1 MLGGFTVSGVDLVE
15 SLRHF
20 LEAFR
25 LGPVNLPSSHAS
37 LRPSQ
42 NTGCEDASPV
52 QKCNEAGLGKV
63 FANKD
68 AVFVLAYSIIMLNV
82 VLHSTKVKESMTLQ
96 VVSKTETS
104 SIRAAAREAGVD
116 EKRVREWKK
125 QEMELEELMKKQG
138 KIACKVR
145 KRLSGGGRKVQFPV
159 QEKLIARRILQQRA
173 LHVRVLRRDV
183 ARFAKEI
190 ITNPSFKA
198 SPGWIS
204 RFMRRHK
211 FVTRVKTTAGQSLPK
226 NVSDRI
232 VDYVTTCSKRI
243 RRNQL
248 PLPCIANMDE
258 TAIWAD
264 MPGNSTIEVRGA
276 HTVQISTTGH
286 DKQRITIC
294 LAAFAD
300 GTKLK
305 PFVVFKGKRI
315 PKEISNVHAAVIK
328 MSDNGWMNEDLT
340 MEWIATVWNDSVD
353 PGSAKRMLVWDTFKC
368 HFTSSVKSLLEE
380 SNTDIVAVPGGCTK
394 ILQPADV
401 SWNAP
406 FKARYRDLYTAWMS
420 AQNHERTKAGNLRA
434 PSKAL
439 MSPPDADDSEED
451 ESEVDDEWSLTQ
463 GSDNEDGLDGV
474 KDSEDEEYIHNQ
486 RKTNGG
492 TDFPPEFLTEVYNA
506 IKKEEII
513 MPEEHTGAVKENYRW
528 KTLLTRSQW
537 PEAQYWEVATSEYD
551 QDLFLVA
558 WAPTVAAVSYVFDIA
573 EDKNIVQKAIGGFS
587 KCASI
592 AAHYEVTEVFDNLV
606 ISLCK
611 FTTLLTTPEPP
622 SSMAFTIGINHKVRL
637 SILTLFSLAHR
648 HGNILREGWK
658 NMLDCLI
665 VLYKAKLLPE
675 SMVEVEDVLH
685 PGGRR
690 SLFQKEV
697 PSVRPD
703 SSLFSSLFWWSS
715 DTQISSSRSLTPRI
729 LTPSLLPPSL
739 VSRLD

>member
-1 MLGGFTVSGVDLVE
+1 MSGPIRKKSYSV
-15 SLRHF
+15 
-20 LEAFR
+20 
-25 LGPVNLPSSHAS
+25 
-37 LRPSQ
+37 
-42 NTGCEDASPV
+42 
-52 QKCNEAGLGKV
+52 V
-63 FANKD
+63 FK
-68 AVFVLAYSIIMLNV
+68 
-82 VLHSTKVKESMTLQ
+82 LQ

-116 EKRVREWKK
+116 EKRVCEWKK

-204 RFMRRHK
+204 QFMRRHK

-264 MPGNSTIEVRGA
+264 MPGHSTIEVRGT

-439 MSPPDADDSEED
+439 MVDWVLRSWESLSSETIRHSFDVCGVTSCDPKVIHYTKEGGLENDAHQRLVKFMQSPPDADDSEED

-474 KDSEDEEYIHNQ
+474 EDSEDEVVDSH
-486 RKTNGG
+486 
-492 TDFPPEFLTEVYNA
+492 
-506 IKKEEII
+506 EI
-513 MPEEHTGAVKENYRW
+513 
-528 KTLLTRSQW
+528 
-537 PEAQYWEVATSEYD
+537 D
-551 QDLFLVA
+551 
-558 WAPTVAAVSYVFDIA
+558 
-573 EDKNIVQKAIGGFS
+573 
-587 KCASI
+587 
-592 AAHYEVTEVFDNLV
+592 
-606 ISLCK
+606 
-611 FTTLLTTPEPP
+611 
-622 SSMAFTIGINHKVRL
+622 
-637 SILTLFSLAHR
+637 
-648 HGNILREGWK
+648 
-658 NMLDCLI
+658 
-665 VLYKAKLLPE
+665 
-675 SMVEVEDVLH
+675 
-685 PGGRR
+685 
-690 SLFQKEV
+690 
-697 PSVRPD
+697 
-703 SSLFSSLFWWSS
+703 
-715 DTQISSSRSLTPRI
+715 
-729 LTPSLLPPSL
+729 
-739 VSRLD
+739 

>member
-1 MLGGFTVSGVDLVE
+1 MRTLLKLTPEVVNDLRRGLNLTKSLNIPPNCMINLEQLIRLANVEDSVTPLSYLWNYLDCIVGFITTTDDIVYVVTILRARYEHWISTNPPSLLKSLSIEGTVAGAIQEGIIFVE
-15 SLRHF
+15 KLCDILR
-20 LEAFR
+20 
-25 LGPVNLPSSHAS
+25 
-37 LRPSQ
+37 Q
-42 NTGCEDASPV
+42 N
-52 QKCNEAGLGKV
+52 K
-63 FANKD
+63 
-68 AVFVLAYSIIMLNV
+68 
-82 VLHSTKVKESMTLQ
+82 
-96 VVSKTETS
+96 
-104 SIRAAAREAGVD
+104 
-116 EKRVREWKK
+116 
-125 QEMELEELMKKQG
+125 LEELCCSEGLCWLRLLLKLVDVTTPGAEEHLMKLFAKGKTMNESHHVHLTNYFAEDYLSAYKITPGIKICDGFISEVTDRHSGANNHHFLLDFIKQVG
-138 KIACKVR
+138 AQYVTDKRPRDFILDLLKINVPMLFALPEKTDNGYDVAVEVQSN
-145 KRLSGGGRKVQFPV
+145 LSTFV
-159 QEKLIARRILQQRA
+159 QEYIYDNGLKKGLLPRMSKMLSEQLDDFQQLMLIVLQKRA

-353 PGSAKRMLVWDTFKC
+353 PGSAERMLVWDTFKC

-401 SWNAP
+401 SWNAL

-439 MSPPDADDSEED
+439 MVDWVLRSWESLSSETIRHSFDVCGVTSCDQKVIHYTKEGGLENDAHQRLVKFMQSPPDADDSEED

-474 KDSEDEEYIHNQ
+474 EDSEDEVVDSH
-486 RKTNGG
+486 
-492 TDFPPEFLTEVYNA
+492 
-506 IKKEEII
+506 EI
-513 MPEEHTGAVKENYRW
+513 
-528 KTLLTRSQW
+528 
-537 PEAQYWEVATSEYD
+537 D
-551 QDLFLVA
+551 
-558 WAPTVAAVSYVFDIA
+558 
-573 EDKNIVQKAIGGFS
+573 
-587 KCASI
+587 
-592 AAHYEVTEVFDNLV
+592 
-606 ISLCK
+606 
-611 FTTLLTTPEPP
+611 
-622 SSMAFTIGINHKVRL
+622 
-637 SILTLFSLAHR
+637 
-648 HGNILREGWK
+648 
-658 NMLDCLI
+658 
-665 VLYKAKLLPE
+665 
-675 SMVEVEDVLH
+675 
-685 PGGRR
+685 
-690 SLFQKEV
+690 
-697 PSVRPD
+697 
-703 SSLFSSLFWWSS
+703 
-715 DTQISSSRSLTPRI
+715 
-729 LTPSLLPPSL
+729 
-739 VSRLD
+739 